1 MLVQA
6 AILHKEPKTPEAKA
20 MARFSRPSTPRTDNS
35 LHFSRPTTCF
45 SSDGIRSQSVMS
57 QDSPGAQYIP
67 PESPLT
73 LCDAKHTGYSHSVA
87 KTISSLPVESPMH
100 QLAKELQDMD
110 IFEQDPIDDTEQ
122 SELSVIPQGLFQS
135 PPRRSETPDPK
146 LQKKARN
153 LLIETLKKP
162 GQSHQSLRSPIRLPE
177 DRYYFPCA
185 RLETPF
191 ADKNE
196 DNFYGST
203 LTPSSSPKSALLPTK

>member
-20 MARFSRPSTPRTDNS
+20 MARLSRPSTPRTDNS

-57 QDSPGAQYIP
+57 QDSPGAQFIP

-73 LCDAKHTGYSHSVA
+73 LCDTKHTG
-87 KTISSLPVESPMH
+87 
-100 QLAKELQDMD
+100 LAKELQDMD

-177 DRYYFPCA
+177 DRYCFPCA